1 MMSTATA
8 QTTAK
13 TNPEAD
19 VRNLL
24 DSWLAAVRAS
34 DVGRILTHYAPDIVS
49 YDAVA
54 QLQFRGTEAYGKH
67 WQACLEMC
75 SGPGLFEIAD
85 LEIAAAGD
93 VAFSRNL
100 LHCGGTD
107 ETGEMKTSWMRM
119 TTGYRK
125 KSGKWSI
132 VHEHFSV
139 PFEMPGGKAM
149 LGLEP

>member
-1 MMSTATA
+1 MSTATA
-8 QTTAK
+8 KATTR

-19 VRNLL
+19 VRSLF
-24 DSWLAAVRAS
+24 DSWLAAVRAA
-34 DVGRILTHYAPDIVS
+34 DVGRIVAHYAPDVVA

-67 WQACLEMC
+67 WQACLAMC
-75 SGPGLFEIAD
+75 SGPGLFEITD

-100 LHCGGTD
+100 LRCGGTD

-125 KSGKWSI
+125 KGGKWSI

-149 LGLEP
+149 FGLEP